1 MESRQHPL
9 FPAYAALAAVC
20 FFWGTTY
27 LGIRMALESFA
38 PLWLMAFRFTISG
51 SVLLITARLLGAPI
65 PTGRE
70 LAWTALYGILP
81 LGVAN
86 GALTFSETF
95 IPSSLAALYITT
107 APFWMVGIE
116 ALVPGGEKL
125 HLRTMAAMMVGFLGT
140 SLLVMP
146 EDWSQ
151 GFSAAN
157 IQGFL
162 LLQVGNCAWAAGSI
176 LFRRRKTKA
185 HPVVSG
191 AVQQLATGLV
201 MCGLV
206 GLTSPPAPQWSGRG
220 LWAAA
225 YLVVFGSIVAYSA
238 YVYVLNKLPIS
249 IVSIYTYINPLV
261 AAALG
266 WLFYREP
273 FGWRETLAMAVIFLG
288 VFLVKK
294 AQSKR

>member
-1 MESRQHPL
+1 MESRHHPL

-27 LGIRMALESFA
+27 LGIRMALESFP
-38 PLWLMAFRFTISG
+38 PLVLMAFRFTISG
-51 SVLLITARLLGAPI
+51 SVLLVAAKLLGAQI
-65 PTGRE
+65 PTGRD
-70 LAWTALYGILP
+70 LFWTAAYGILP

-125 HLRTMAAMMVGFLGT
+125 HLRTVAAMMVGFLGT

-146 EDWSQ
+146 DDWSQ

-157 IQGFL
+157 VNGFL
-162 LLQVGNCAWAAGSI
+162 LLQVGNCAWASGSI
-176 LFRRRKTKA
+176 LFRRRPAKA

-191 AVQQLATGLV
+191 GVQQLATGLV

-206 GLTSPPAPQWSGRG
+206 AATAPPAVQWSGRG

-238 YVYVLNKLPIS
+238 YIYVLDKLPIS

-261 AAALG
+261 AAGLG
-266 WLFYREP
+266 WFFYREP
-273 FGWRETLAMAVIFLG
+273 FGWRETLAMAIIFLG
-288 VFLVKK
+288 VYLVKRV
-294 AQSKR
+294 QHTG

>member
-1 MESRQHPL
+1 MESQRHPL
-9 FPAYAALAAVC
+9 WPAYAALAAVC

-27 LGIRMALESFA
+27 LGIRMALESFP
-38 PLWLMAFRFTISG
+38 PLVLMAFRFTVSG
-51 SVLLITARLLGAPI
+51 AVLLTAARLLGAELPQ
-65 PTGRE
+65 GRE
-70 LAWTALYGILP
+70 LLWTAVYGILP

-107 APFWMVGIE
+107 APFWMVGVE
-116 ALVPGGEKL
+116 ALVPGGEQL
-125 HLRTMAAMMVGFLGT
+125 HWRTVAAMMVGFLGT
-140 SLLVMP
+140 SLLVLP
-146 EDWSQ
+146 DDWSR

-157 IQGFL
+157 VNGFL
-162 LLQVGNCAWAAGSI
+162 LLQVGNAAWASGSI

-191 AVQQLATGLV
+191 AVQQLATGIV
-201 MCGLV
+201 MCILV
-206 GLTSPPAPQWSGRG
+206 ALTSPPPAQWSGRG

-238 YVYVLNKLPIS
+238 YIYVLDKLPIS
-249 IVSIYTYINPLV
+249 IVSVYTYINPLV

-273 FGWRETLAMAVIFLG
+273 FGGRETLAMAVIFLG
-288 VFLVKK
+288 VYFVKK
-294 AQSKR
+294 AQGKR